1 MFYYRK
7 NIGQHPDMRFLCW
20 FFLFVFLIFTL
31 EALNFTVIYIF
42 NVNGAFQFRTSSKGF
57 ALRSSS
63 ASRTVRRDVW
73 GMEKR
78 RRKMRA
84 ATPLQVP
91 LC

>member
-7 NIGQHPDMRFLCW
+7 NIGQHPDMRFLCVV
-20 FFLFVFLIFTL
+20 FFFFLIFTL
-31 EALNFTVIYIF
+31 EAQIFTVIYIF